1 MNTTKMVARL
11 VSKGANEADA
21 VKLMNE
27 LLQIHTGHNLVV
39 ALRYFNFITAGQA
52 EKMAVI

>member
-1 MNTTKMVARL
+1 MNTSKMVARL

-39 ALRYFNFITAGQA
+39 ALRYFNFISAGQA